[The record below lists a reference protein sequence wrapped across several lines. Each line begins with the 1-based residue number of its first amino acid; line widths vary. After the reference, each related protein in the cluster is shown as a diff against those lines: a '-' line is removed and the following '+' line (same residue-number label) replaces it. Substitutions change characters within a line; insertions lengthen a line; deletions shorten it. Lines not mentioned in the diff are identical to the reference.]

1 MTSDDLTG
9 LDAVQLSRRD
19 LLERGALGAAAL
31 GVSGGLLGAVGTGVA
46 RGAAAG
52 AATPQQAV
60 RPLEIVINSGGI
72 DTSPIYAGIERG
84 FYRRHGLDMKPQIVT
99 TGGPGLV
106 AALASGQAKVAPI
119 GTAATY
125 PAIANGIPLKI
136 IGIVHGTSVKKF
148 YSTNYIVAG
157 PRAGVGRGEVAKLRG
172 KRIGLPLG
180 TDGEAG
186 LLSVLAAAGVGRDDV
201 RLVNVAPPDLAI
213 ALETGAVDAVSFVEP
228 WPSVSLVRVP
238 GAVRVSS
245 SAPLYGPGIFV
256 TTEETIRSNRAL
268 LVDFLAASAQAQQW
282 ARRNLNKG
290 LIDVIQRTS
299 GVAPEV
305 SRRGINFVR
314 FDGRISKLTLS
325 RLAYLTIP
333 TLISLNILTKGLDA
347 KTAIDSTLS
356 KEVQREVSAVLL
368 RSSQDPSEVPAL
380 AGPPRSSASVARALQ
395 AARLR

>member
-1 MTSDDLTG
+1 MSGDELSRFDDDL
-9 LDAVQLSRRD
+9 QMSRRQ
-19 LLERGALGAAAL
+19 LLERGAIGAAAL

-60 RPLEIVINSGGI
+60 RALEIVINSGGI

-136 IGIVHGTSVKKF
+136 IGIVHGTSVRRF

-172 KRIGLPLG
+172 KRIGVPLG
-180 TDGEAG
+180 TDGESG
-186 LLSVLAAAGVGRDDV
+186 LLASLAAADIERGDV
-201 RLVNVAPPDLAI
+201 RLVNVRPPDLAI
-213 ALETGAVDAVSFVEP
+213 ALETGAVDAVSVFEP
-228 WPSVSLVRVP
+228 WPSVCLVRVP
-238 GAVRVSS
+238 GSVRVSPP
-245 SAPLYGPGIFV
+245 APLFGPGIFV
-256 TTEETIRSNRAL
+256 TTADTIRSNRAL
-268 LVDFLAASAQAQQW
+268 LVNFLAGSAQAQQW

-305 SRRGINFVR
+305 SRKGINFVR

-333 TLISLNILTKGLDA
+333 TLISLGILSRGLDA
-347 KTAIDSTLS
+347 KTAVDWTLN
-356 KEVQREVSAVLL
+356 KEVQAKYPQYFSDL
-368 RSSQDPSEVPAL
+368 
-380 AGPPRSSASVARALQ
+380 PRIPRKY
-395 AARLR
+395 RL